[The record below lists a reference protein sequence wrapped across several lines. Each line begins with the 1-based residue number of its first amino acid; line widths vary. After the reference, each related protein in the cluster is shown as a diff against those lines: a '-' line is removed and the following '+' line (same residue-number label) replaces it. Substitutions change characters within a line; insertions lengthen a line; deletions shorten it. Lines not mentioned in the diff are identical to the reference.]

1 MYLHNVLTV
10 SLSGNFS
17 DKMNAVSD
25 GRAFKGNYIVVEYS
39 NQKHTL
45 SQAVQSVVFWLYRIS
60 WAVGNYLNTI
70 LRLKITMFALVI
82 LLNTFLN

>member
-45 SQAVQSVVFWLYRIS
+45 SQAVQSVVF
-60 WAVGNYLNTI
+60 
-70 LRLKITMFALVI
+70 
-82 LLNTFLN
+82 